1 MSLLDLQTDT
11 AKTRIIAMVHGYP
24 KSGKTASTLSL
35 TKIDG
40 HTVGFIALDA
50 NSIAGL
56 KAGMSNPA
64 IPKNQANFKN
74 FHIRSP
80 IHEKTQSGVLT
91 SLKGMGKT
99 LSANSVTSLQAG
111 ASKAPKVA
119 VVDTLTP
126 VLANIMG

>member
-1 MSLLDLQTDT
+1 MSLLDLQNQTT
-11 AKTRIIAMVHGYP
+11 KPRIIALIHGYP

-35 TKIDG
+35 TQIEG

-56 KAGMSNPA
+56 KAGMSTPT
-64 IPKNQANFKN
+64 IPKNPANFKN

-80 IHEKTQSGVLT
+80 IHEKPQVGVLT

-99 LSANSVTSLQAG
+99 LAAKFTA
-111 ASKAPKVA
+111 A
-119 VVDTLTP
+119 
-126 VLANIMG
+126 